1 MDPVTHTHSPN
12 VVAQHLSVST
22 ADRERLMGQRGCVL
36 WFTGLSGSG
45 KSTLANA
52 LDAELHGRGIKTVL
66 LDGDN
71 VRHGLC
77 GDLGFSADDRHENL
91 RRIAE
96 VAKLMA
102 DTGLVVL
109 TAFVSPYRSDRDR
122 ARAIVGPER
131 FAEIYVDAPVE
142 VCATRDVK
150 GLYAKA
156 QAGLITDFTG
166 VNSPY
171 EAPLAPELTV
181 ASGSEP
187 LTQSAAHVL
196 QWFDAFTTRL

>member
-1 MDPVTHTHSPN
+1 MIHQHSPN

-22 ADRERLMGQRGCVL
+22 SDRERLMGQRGCVL

-77 GDLGFSADDRHENL
+77 GDLGFSAEDRHENL

-96 VAKLMA
+96 VAKLMS

-109 TAFVSPYRSDRDR
+109 TAFVSPYRNDR
-122 ARAIVGPER
+122 ARARAIIGPER
-131 FAEIYVDAPVE
+131 FAEIYVNAPVE

-171 EAPLAPELTV
+171 EAPLAPDLTV
-181 ASGSEP
+181 ASGTET

>member
-1 MDPVTHTHSPN
+1 MAQHSPN
-12 VVAQHLSVST
+12 VVAQALSVSA
-22 ADRERLMGQRGCVL
+22 ADRALLMGQRGCVL

-52 LDAELHGRGIKTVL
+52 LDAELHRQGVKTIL

-77 GDLGFSADDRHENL
+77 GDLGFSAEDRHENL
-91 RRIAE
+91 RRVAE

-102 DTGLVVL
+102 DAGLVVL
-109 TAFVSPYRSDRDR
+109 TAFVSPFRSDRDR
-122 ARAIVGPER
+122 ARAVVGPER
-131 FAEIYVDAPVE
+131 FAEIYVDCPLD
-142 VCATRDVK
+142 VCAARDVK

-156 QAGLITDFTG
+156 QAGLIADFTG

-181 ASGSEP
+181 ASGAESLE
-187 LTQSAAHVL
+187 TSTARVAD
-196 QWFDAFTTRL
+196 WFTTFNTRL

>member
-1 MDPVTHTHSPN
+1 

-22 ADRERLMGQRGCVL
+22 SDRERLMGQRGCVL

-77 GDLGFSADDRHENL
+77 GDLGFSAEDRHENL

-109 TAFVSPYRSDRDR
+109 TAFVSPYRSDRAR
-122 ARAIVGPER
+122 AREIIGPER
-131 FAEIYVDAPVE
+131 FAEIYVNTPVE

-181 ASGSEP
+181 ASGTET
-187 LTQSAAHVL
+187 LTQSSAHVL